1 MKHLWYGLMISLTLL
16 SCGKK
21 APTDDQLKDFCR
33 NVGFAINELNDST
46 EQSNTFLK
54 AAKKSEASYDI
65 RKITPEQ
72 IDLLF
77 EDGGSALDMHLR
89 KWLSPILKQKAE
101 KEGTIYAYYYWKY
114 YPADIYN
121 PVRPADEVE
130 VFKTLLSK
138 DDLSTFI
145 EQTPEAGKE
154 IVTEAARINAK
165 QWTEFGM
172 IPYVKSLLTYPL
184 SNQAIEKTVQIFNT
198 AFVGEISQADKE
210 EIRKQVLSL
219 YEKLAKETTTPSQ
232 KKRAEAQIAYLQSA
246 FATGTLVGNK
256 APELHFQ
263 WISNGKEKTLDDFKG
278 KVVMLDFWATKCGP
292 CVKSFPEMAKLQEH
306 YRNSNV
312 AIIGVTSVQ
321 GYFVDTPNGKV
332 VNTENDPKKEM
343 SLMPAYM
350 KGMGINWRIAFT
362 EEDVMNVEYGVLAIP
377 HITLIDKEG
386 KVRYNNITGTNEEK
400 IKLIDSLLNE

>member
-33 NVGFAINELNDST
+33 NVGFAINELNDSN

-278 KVVMLDFWATKCGP
+278 KVVMLDFWATKCEP

>member
-1 MKHLWYGLMISLTLL
+1 MKHLWYGLMIPLTLL

-292 CVKSFPEMAKLQEH
+292 CVKSFPEMAKLQEY

-343 SLMPAYM
+343 SLMPTYM